1 MADCPVVSARRPL
14 HRLLTVVLAALC
26 LAPAAQLATQGM
38 AAAEYS
44 SNPAFGVQFHGMW
57 SSYNDTQ
64 RDQILSE
71 LHSAGV
77 QWLRLDLGWAMLQP
91 TGPGSYDMGWGVPF
105 TDSVINRI
113 HADGFHLLVTFWRT
127 PAWANGGAGETALPT
142 NPSDYANALQWAA
155 ARYAGKV
162 DAWEIWNEPNMTYS
176 MTGAD
181 PSRYAALLRAAY
193 PAAHAGDPATQVVF
207 GGPSENDVPW
217 IQKAY
222 AAGIHGSF
230 DVMAT
235 HPYMGP
241 SNAPPET
248 PDDGSI
254 YKLTHVSAVHDLMT
268 ANGDGDK
275 PIWFTEFG
283 WSSHANTSSMANWE
297 LGVTPQEQGDYLVR
311 TLQLIKQQY
320 PYVTNAFW
328 YEAADEHTGTTANN
342 DNYGLLDS
350 SLAPKPAYSAI
361 AGYLASASSTSPAAP
376 TATPTATPTTTA
388 TPTPTTATTT
398 DATAVVTPTATD
410 TTGPTS
416 ATSSGTTATAPTTTT
431 TTSPTT
437 STAPTSTTTTVTA
450 TVLKKPGKVHPRV
463 AAGPATATT
472 RAGLAVVIAGRVS
485 PGLAQL
491 MVRRQVRRAGH
502 WVTVA
507 RTRTTAS
514 GAYHFRF
521 IPHGRSVR
529 LYRVVVAAAPGLT
542 GAVSPL
548 VRLRVS

>member
-1 MADCPVVSARRPL
+1 M
-14 HRLLTVVLAALC
+14 VLAAVC
-26 LAPAAQLATQGM
+26 LAPVAQLAAQSE

-64 RDQILSE
+64 RDLILSE

-91 TGPGSYDMGWGVPF
+91 NGPGSYDMGWGVPF

-217 IQKAY
+217 ISKAY
-222 AAGIHGSF
+222 AAGIRGSF

-254 YKLTHVSAVHDLMT
+254 YKLAHVSAVHDLMT
-268 ANGDGDK
+268 ANGDGGK

-297 LGVTPQEQGDYLVR
+297 LGVTPQQQGDYLVR
-311 TLQLIKQQY
+311 TLQLIKQSY

-328 YEAADEHTGTTANN
+328 YEANDEHTGTTVNN

-361 AGYLASASSTSPAAP
+361 ASYLAA
-376 TATPTATPTTTA
+376 
-388 TPTPTTATTT
+388 
-398 DATAVVTPTATD
+398 
-410 TTGPTS
+410 
-416 ATSSGTTATAPTTTT
+416 APTTTT
-431 TTSPTT
+431 TAPAPAPAPTPTDAAPASAPTPTT
-437 STAPTSTTTTVTA
+437 TAPTTDPAPAATPSATPTATDPTGTAAPAPAPTATTPTATTTTTTTVTA
-450 TVLKKPGKVHPRV
+450 TVLKKSGRSRPRV
-463 AAGPATATT
+463 ATGATFTTTPAG
-472 RAGLAVVIAGRVS
+472 RAVVVVGRVS
-485 PGLAQL
+485 PGLAHL
-491 MVRRQVRRAGH
+491 VVRRQVRRDGH

-507 RTRTTAS
+507 TTRTTAA
-514 GAYHFRF
+514 GAYRFRF
-521 IPHGRSVR
+521 VPHARSVR
-529 LYRVVVAAAPGLT
+529 LYRVVVAPAPDRT
-542 GAVSPL
+542 GAVSPVL
-548 VRLRVS
+548 RLRVV

>member
-1 MADCPVVSARRPL
+1 MADCPVVSARRL
-14 HRLLTVVLAALC
+14 LNRLLTVVLAALS
-26 LAPAAQLATQGM
+26 LAPVAQVATQGV

-57 SSYNDTQ
+57 SSYSDTQ
-64 RDQILSE
+64 RDLILSE

-91 TGPGSYDMGWGVPF
+91 TGPDSYDMGWGVPF

-127 PAWANGGAGETALPT
+127 PAWANGAAGETALPT
-142 NPSDYANALQWAA
+142 NPSDYARALQWAA

-181 PSRYAALLRAAY
+181 PSQYAALLRAAY
-193 PAAHAGDPATQVVF
+193 PAAHAGDPSTQVVF

-217 IQKAY
+217 IQRAY

-241 SNAPPET
+241 SDAPPET

-254 YKLTHVSAVHDLMT
+254 YKLTHVSAVHDLMA
-268 ANGDGDK
+268 ANGDGGK

-328 YEAADEHTGTTANN
+328 YEAADQHTGTTANI

-350 SLAPKPAYSAI
+350 SLAPKPAYSAV
-361 AGYLASASSTSPAAP
+361 AGYLASSSSTTS
-376 TATPTATPTTTA
+376 TATTTSPTPTTT
-388 TPTPTTATTT
+388 TTT
-398 DATAVVTPTATD
+398 DPTTVATPTATD
-410 TTGPTS
+410 TSTTTASTPTS
-416 ATSSGTTATAPTTTT
+416 SSTAPSPSTTTTTTTPTTTT
-431 TTSPTT
+431 TTTTT
-437 STAPTSTTTTVTA
+437 STTTTTTTTTVTA
-450 TVLKKPGKVHPRV
+450 AVLKKPGKSRPRV
-463 AAGPATATT
+463 ATRLAQATT
-472 RAGLAVVIAGRVS
+472 PAGQGVVIVGRVTPRLAHLAVK
-485 PGLAQL
+485 
-491 MVRRQVRRAGH
+491 RQVRRDGH

-507 RTRTTAS
+507 WTRTTAA
-514 GAYHFRF
+514 GAYAFRF
-521 IPHGRSVR
+521 VPRSRSLR
-529 LYRVVVAAAPGLT
+529 LYRVVVAPAAGST
-542 GAVSPL
+542 GAISPL
-548 VRLRVS
+548 VRLRVV